1 MTEPPH
7 PSRRF
12 PAVQTWGNPALRLF
26 VFVLCIALA
35 ACGPYPRDIS
45 GTLDAIE
52 HAGRIRVGFAD
63 LRPQDVSA
71 AQAFVARVESA
82 TSAKAEIDSGPTDGQ
97 IARLESG
104 DLDLVIGEFAED
116 SPWAA
121 EVTIIEPLQRRKVR
135 RRTLG
140 LSPVAA
146 NGENRWIALLERE
159 VRDSRK
165 AGK

>member
-1 MTEPPH
+1 
-7 PSRRF
+7 
-12 PAVQTWGNPALRLF
+12 
-26 VFVLCIALA
+26 LA

-45 GTLDAIE
+45 GTLDSIE
-52 HAGRIRVGFAD
+52 RSGSLRVGFAD
-63 LRPQDVSA
+63 LRAQDVLA
-71 AQAFVARVESA
+71 AEAFVSRVESA
-82 TSAKAEIDSGPTDGQ
+82 TGAKAKVDRGPTDSQ

-116 SPWAA
+116 SPWTTETA
-121 EVTIIEPLQRRKVR
+121 IIEPLQRRKVG

-165 AGK
+165 SGK

>member
-1 MTEPPH
+1 VH
-7 PSRRF
+7 SSNVSKAINRR
-12 PAVQTWGNPALRLF
+12 GLALRTF
-26 VFVLCIALA
+26 VITLCLVLA

-52 HAGRIRVGFAD
+52 RTGRVRVGFAD
-63 LRPQDVSA
+63 LRPQDVGA
-71 AQAFVARVESA
+71 AEAFVARIEKA
-82 TSAKAEIDSGPTDGQ
+82 TGAQADIARGPVDSQ

-104 DLDLVIGEFAED
+104 ELDLVIGEFAED
-116 SPWAA
+116 SPWISEAA
-121 EVTIIEPLQRRKVR
+121 IIEPLQRRKVQ

-159 VRDSRK
+159 VRDSGEARK
-165 AGK
+165 